1 MKQTNRW
8 SKGCG
13 IAAAVLLGFVGLSY
27 ATAGDKGGGKPD
39 KGGGGGGGQMEFSG
53 RAVVLD
59 ATVLG
64 TRTIIGDTGPL
75 PASGGALNTTLLE
88 VNQPGLLAKVVHGTT
103 IGQGDR
109 SRTEASVA
117 DVNLTVGG
125 HTVQVGFLR
134 SRAEAVC
141 AANGATT
148 TGSSELVNLVV
159 DGNAFTVGTE
169 PNQRIVLP
177 DGTTIIINEQTAS
190 SDGKYAETTVN
201 ALHVIVAN
209 PLGGAPLADVIIASS
224 HADIRCGNTNCN
236 GKDFITGGGW
246 ILTPTQARGT
256 FGVAG
261 GIKNKG
267 FWGHLTYIDHG
278 TNMKV
283 KGTSVTGYT
292 ITGPTSRRITGTAE
306 INGVPGTYTVDVSDN
321 GEPGRADTFMIT
333 LSDGYTAG
341 GTLQGGNIQLHHP
354 CK

>member
-1 MKQTNRW
+1 MKHTHRW
-8 SKGCG
+8 SKGCS
-13 IAAAVLLGFVGLSY
+13 IAAAVLLGFVGLGY
-27 ATAGDKGGGKPD
+27 AASKPN
-39 KGGGGGGGQMEFSG
+39 KGGGGGSPMEFSG

-75 PASGGALNTTLLE
+75 PASGGALNTSLLE
-88 VNQPGLLAKVVHGTT
+88 LNQPGLLTGNVVHGAT

-125 HTVQVGFLR
+125 HAIQVGLLR

-141 AANGATT
+141 GPNGATT
-148 TGSSELVNLVV
+148 TGSSELVNLVI
-159 DGNAFTVGTE
+159 DGQAITVGTE
-169 PNQRIVLP
+169 PNQQIVLP

-190 SDGKYAETTVN
+190 SDGKYAATTVN

-209 PLGGAPLADVIIASS
+209 PLGGDPLANVIIASS
-224 HADIRCGNTNCN
+224 HADIRCGNTNCD

-246 ILTPTQARGT
+246 ILTPSQARGT

-261 GIKNKG
+261 GIKNRG

-278 TNMKV
+278 INMKV
-283 KGTSVTGYT
+283 KGTSVTNYV
-292 ITGPTSRRITGTAE
+292 ITGPTSRRIDGTAE
-306 INGVPGTYTVDVSDN
+306 INGVPGTYSVDVSDN
-321 GEPGRADTFMIT
+321 GEPGRADTFVIR
-333 LSDGYTAG
+333 LSTGYTAG
-341 GTLQGGNIQLHHP
+341 GNLPAGNIQLHRP